1 MMQDWA
7 NRLDRWKA
15 GEQVEEAGASP
26 VAPESLEVIEA
37 YLKALASGQLRPKD
51 DALQML
57 GQLFAQTGDVGN
69 MAVRARS

>member
-7 NRLDRWKA
+7 NRLDRWEA

-37 YLKALASGQLRPKD
+37 
-51 DALQML
+51 
-57 GQLFAQTGDVGN
+57 F
-69 MAVRARS
+69 